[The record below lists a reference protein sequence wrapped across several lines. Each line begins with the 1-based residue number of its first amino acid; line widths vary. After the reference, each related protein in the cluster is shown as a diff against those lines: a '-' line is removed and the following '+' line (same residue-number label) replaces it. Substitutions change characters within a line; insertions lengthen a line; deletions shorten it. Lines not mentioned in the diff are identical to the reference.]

1 MLQLKAKPVGILAIL
16 LALLIGTLSALP
28 PYISAQA
35 NDNTAQVESD
45 GNSDIVVRTEMVTVE
60 NVIENSTIEIP
71 ADDLYEG
78 ETIVSVKGN
87 EGLTKELYNVR
98 FENDVEVSRVLVHT
112 EVVTKP
118 VDSIVYVG
126 TKKKQSVINNIQIDT
141 TKPEGNLRYI
151 DVVASAYDL
160 SYASCGKRPGDRG
173 YGITASGMRAQ
184 VGVVAVDPRVIPLG
198 TRLYIEAVDGSWV
211 YGNAIAGDT
220 GGAIKGNRVDLF
232 FDTYDECIR
241 FGRRK
246 ARVYIL
252 D

>member
-1 MLQLKAKPVGILAIL
+1 MLQLKAKQIGVLVLLLAIL
-16 LALLIGTLSALP
+16 VSIFSALP
-28 PYISAQA
+28 PYILAQGT
-35 NDNTAQVESD
+35 NDVSEVKKD
-45 GNSDIVVRTEMVTVE
+45 GDNDIIVRTEMVAEET
-60 NVIENSTIEIP
+60 VIENSTIEVP

-78 ETIVSVKGN
+78 ETIVSVEGN
-87 EGLTKELYNVR
+87 KGLTKQLYNVR
-98 FENDVEVSRVLVHT
+98 YENDVEVSRVLVHS
-112 EVVTKP
+112 EVVSKP

-126 TKKKQSVINNIQIDT
+126 TKKKQVLSASITDT
-141 TKPEGNLRYI
+141 AKPEGLVKYI
-151 DVVASAYDL
+151 DVIASAYDL

-173 YGITASGMRAQ
+173 YGITASGMRAR

-198 TRLYIEAVDGSWV
+198 TKLYIEAVDGSWV

-232 FDTYDECIR
+232 FDTTAECLQ
-241 FGRRK
+241 FGRRA

>member
-1 MLQLKAKPVGILAIL
+1 MLQLKAKPVGILALL
-16 LALLIGTLSALP
+16 LALLIGILAALP
-28 PYISAQA
+28 PFISAQA
-35 NDNTAQVESD
+35 NENTAQVEKD
-45 GNSDIVVRTEMVTVE
+45 GNSNIVVRTEMVTVE
-60 NVIENSTIEIP
+60 SVIEHSAIEIP

-87 EGLTKELYNVR
+87 EGLTKELYSVR
-98 FENDVEVSRVLVHT
+98 FENDVEVSRVLVHS

-126 TKKKQSVINNIQIDT
+126 TKKKQSVINNVQIDT

-151 DVVASAYDL
+151 DVIASAYDL

-232 FDTYDECIR
+232 FDTYNECIQ
-241 FGRRK
+241 FGRRN

>member
-1 MLQLKAKPVGILAIL
+1 MLQLKAKTVGIFAIL
-16 LALLIGTLSALP
+16 LALLICTLSLLP
-28 PYISAQA
+28 PYIAAQA
-35 NDNTAQVESD
+35 NESSTQVESD
-45 GNSDIVVRTEMVTVE
+45 GDKDIVVRTEMVTAE
-60 NVIENSTIEIP
+60 SVINNSTIEIP

-87 EGLTKELYNVR
+87 KGITKETYNVR
-98 FENDVEVSRVLVHT
+98 FENDVEVSRVLVHS
-112 EVVTKP
+112 EVVSKP

-126 TKKKQSVINNIQIDT
+126 TKKKSIVHDVEIDT

-151 DVVASAYDL
+151 DVIASAYDL

-232 FDTYDECIR
+232 FDTYDECIK